1 MRICSKRPARKQA
14 KVAAKGIF
22 PASAS
27 PAATPT
33 MFPSAMPSWK
43 KRSGYRS
50 AKALVLV
57 ELARSASSTTIRS
70 SVAPRRASARPK
82 ATRVASAMARD
93 LLEGAR
99 RLLGGGGLPVPRRL
113 PLHERHPLALHGV
126 RDEEPRAAA
135 APGLVERLDHLREIV
150 AVGDHAH
157 VPVEAAPL
165 LGERFGIHDL
175 LDRAVELDLVVV
187 EDDDQLFGL
196 VLAGRHRGLPHLP
209 RLRLAVAEQAE
220 DAPPVAVQ
228 AARERHAERERKPL
242 AEGAG
247 GGLDPGERH
256 AVGVT
261 LEAAP
266 ELAERRELGDREL
279 AGLGQRR
286 VHDRHPVAL
295 GDDEAVALGPGG
307 ITLAA
312 AERVEE
318 EDGHDLGGRERAA
331 RVPRAGGGDHTDH
344 VLAEPPRDGREPR
357 HFLGGPRHHARPAGW
372 TTIRC
377 MPGRSPFELRAKVML
392 HAADGRGGSGS
403 GWCPPSGP
411 APLSSVPPSPQN
423 IS

>member
-1 MRICSKRPARKQA
+1 
-14 KVAAKGIF
+14 
-22 PASAS
+22 
-27 PAATPT
+27 

-165 LGERFGIHDL
+165 LGERLGIHDL

-228 AARERHAERERKPL
+228 AGCHRSTSRGREHRAVGSR
-242 AEGAG
+242 
-247 GGLDPGERH
+247 GGLSPWYRRPV
-256 AVGVT
+256 AVT
-261 LEAAP
+261 LASAP
-266 ELAERRELGDREL
+266 DR
-279 AGLGQRR
+279 A
-286 VHDRHPVAL
+286 
-295 GDDEAVALGPGG
+295 
-307 ITLAA
+307 
-312 AERVEE
+312 
-318 EDGHDLGGRERAA
+318 
-331 RVPRAGGGDHTDH
+331 
-344 VLAEPPRDGREPR
+344 
-357 HFLGGPRHHARPAGW
+357 
-372 TTIRC
+372 
-377 MPGRSPFELRAKVML
+377 
-392 HAADGRGGSGS
+392 
-403 GWCPPSGP
+403 
-411 APLSSVPPSPQN
+411 
-423 IS
+423 